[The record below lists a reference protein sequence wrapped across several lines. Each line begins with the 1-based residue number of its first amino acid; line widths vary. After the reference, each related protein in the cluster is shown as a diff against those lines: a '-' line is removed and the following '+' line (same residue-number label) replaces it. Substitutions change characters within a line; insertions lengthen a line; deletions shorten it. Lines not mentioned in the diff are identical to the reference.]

1 MKLLII
7 TQAVDRNNPI
17 LGFFID
23 WIKEFAKHYEYVTV
37 ICLER
42 GKYDLPVN
50 IKNLSLGKE
59 GGESRI
65 KYIFNFYKYI
75 WQERNNYDQIFV
87 HMNPVYVILG
97 GFFWKVV
104 RKKIGLWY
112 VHKEVDLKLKLSEK
126 IADFI
131 FTASEESSGLKSKKV
146 NVLSHGINLC
156 QFFPG
161 QKDNDGFFNILYVG
175 RISPIKNQL
184 LLVKALK
191 IIVEDGTA
199 DKLKI
204 KLIGDAIS
212 NNDKE
217 YKQQITNFI
226 EQNKLEQYVE
236 CVGFVSNDKIVDYYH
251 RADLSVNLCPT
262 GGLDKVV
269 LESILCGVP
278 AIVLNKTFAREFG
291 KYSSELILDNDD
303 SNELAEKIL
312 KVKEMSRVKKE
323 EMTAN
328 LIITIKNKHSLEDLI
343 FKIVASFDDNQKIIK
358 NEKPS

>member
-7 TQAVDRNNPI
+7 TQAVDRDNPI

-23 WIKEFAKHYEYVTV
+23 WIKEFVEHYEYVTA

-42 GKYDLPVN
+42 GNYNLPVN
-50 IKNLSLGKE
+50 VKILSLGKE
-59 GGESRI
+59 GGASRI

-75 WQERNNYDQIFV
+75 WQERKNYDQVFV
-87 HMNPVYVILG
+87 HMNPIYVILG
-97 GFFWKVV
+97 GFFWRVV

-131 FTASEESSGLKSKKV
+131 FTASEESNGLKSKKV
-146 NVLSHGINLC
+146 KVLSHGINLR

-175 RISPIKNQL
+175 RISPIKNQF

-191 IIVEDGTA
+191 IIVEDGNA

-212 NNDKE
+212 DNDKE
-217 YKQQITNFI
+217 YKQKIKDFV

-236 CVGFVSNDKIVDYYH
+236 FVGFVPNDKIVDFYH
-251 RADLSVNLCPT
+251 RADLSINLCPT
-262 GGLDKVV
+262 GGLDKAV
-269 LESILCGVP
+269 LESMLCGVP
-278 AIVLNKTFAREFG
+278 AIVLNKTFTREFG
-291 KYSSELILDNDD
+291 KYSSELILNNDD

-312 KVKEMSRVKKE
+312 KVKEMSKVKKE
-323 EMTAN
+323 EMRTN
-328 LIITIKNKHSLEDLI
+328 LIVAIKSGHNLEDLI
-343 FKIVASFDDNQKIIK
+343 LKIVASFSGNQRAIK